1 MTEIYRNLR
10 SQLREHFIDYLKA
23 DHVGYWPPELTVCP
37 KCHQHCSILFE
48 QHWFCEACDLRGD
61 VVDYVMINNSFDTPE
76 KAIRHLCRMLGI
88 KNTQFDVF
96 SADEVMDMEF
106 AEPTFLVDKLI
117 SNGLHILAGPS
128 KSGKSW
134 LALWMAHRISTGQP
148 IWDFNC
154 RPGEVLYLSL
164 EDPLSRVQRRLVD
177 VTDGHTGKI
186 WIVTEAEMI
195 GNGLEEQL
203 VNFLAEN
210 PAVNFVLIDTLQKIR
225 DMKSENYCYAGDYRT
240 MSILKAI
247 ADRFHIAILLIHHTR
262 KQPSADP
269 FDMISG
275 TTGLMGCA
283 DSSFVL
289 RKDKRLSEFAD
300 FYGTGRDI
308 EDLHF
313 SLRFNLEEKCW
324 DLVSSNLQDAEPPK
338 HDHVLQLIRDFT
350 KEKEEW
356 KGTAAELLVELKNRN
371 PGLDLTAN
379 VLIRIMNANSVML
392 RNFYKVSYHSLPK
405 RNNMKRF
412 SLRYLFDVAVENA
425 VNADP
430 SDSSDMSDNIGH
442 IALIGLT
449 GPTET
454 N

>member
-1 MTEIYRNLR
+1 M
-10 SQLREHFIDYLKA
+10 
-23 DHVGYWPPELTVCP
+23 
-37 KCHQHCSILFE
+37 
-48 QHWFCEACDLRGD
+48 
-61 VVDYVMINNSFDTPE
+61 
-76 KAIRHLCRMLGI
+76 
-88 KNTQFDVF
+88 
-96 SADEVMDMEF
+96 
-106 AEPTFLVDKLI
+106 
-117 SNGLHILAGPS
+117 
-128 KSGKSW
+128 
-134 LALWMAHRISTGQP
+134 
-148 IWDFNC
+148 
-154 RPGEVLYLSL
+154 
-164 EDPLSRVQRRLVD
+164 
-177 VTDGHTGKI
+177 
-186 WIVTEAEMI
+186 
-195 GNGLEEQL
+195 
-203 VNFLAEN
+203 
-210 PAVNFVLIDTLQKIR
+210 LIDTLQKIR

-269 FDMISG
+269 FDMISR

-324 DLVSSNLQDAEPPK
+324 DLVSSNLQDADPPK
-338 HDHVLQLIRDFT
+338 HDRVLQLIRDFA
-350 KEKEEW
+350 KEKGEW
-356 KGTAAELLVELKNRN
+356 KGTAAELLVELKNRD
-371 PGLDLTAN
+371 PGLNLTAN

-412 SLRYLFDVAVENA
+412 SLRYLFDIVVENT
-425 VNADP
+425 VENDL
-430 SDSSDMSDNIGH
+430 SDMPDNTGH
-442 IALIGLT
+442 IALIERTGL
-449 GPTET
+449 TET

>member
-1 MTEIYRNLR
+1 MTEIYQNLR

-48 QHWFCEACDLRGD
+48 QHWFCEACNLRGD

-148 IWDFNC
+148 IWDFDC

-177 VTDGHTGKI
+177 VTDGHTGRI

-195 GNGLEEQL
+195 GNGL
-203 VNFLAEN
+203 
-210 PAVNFVLIDTLQKIR
+210 
-225 DMKSENYCYAGDYRT
+225 
-240 MSILKAI
+240 
-247 ADRFHIAILLIHHTR
+247 
-262 KQPSADP
+262 
-269 FDMISG
+269 
-275 TTGLMGCA
+275 
-283 DSSFVL
+283 
-289 RKDKRLSEFAD
+289 
-300 FYGTGRDI
+300 
-308 EDLHF
+308 
-313 SLRFNLEEKCW
+313 
-324 DLVSSNLQDAEPPK
+324 
-338 HDHVLQLIRDFT
+338 
-350 KEKEEW
+350 
-356 KGTAAELLVELKNRN
+356 
-371 PGLDLTAN
+371 
-379 VLIRIMNANSVML
+379 
-392 RNFYKVSYHSLPK
+392 
-405 RNNMKRF
+405 
-412 SLRYLFDVAVENA
+412 
-425 VNADP
+425 
-430 SDSSDMSDNIGH
+430 
-442 IALIGLT
+442 
-449 GPTET
+449 
-454 N
+454 